1 MRIKSLEFAKTYENE
16 PIITVTVDKSQGYVV
31 DELIKKYDDKAWQI
45 EITRL
50 VEKRSGEANR
60 YLWEICTKL
69 ANKIGGD
76 KDSIY
81 LKMLKRYGVGGV
93 LKVPDKCEKEVKQMC
108 DHWEDHE
115 KMEGEEVKYIRFWV
129 GSSKYN
135 TYEMFILL
143 RGLVEEAT
151 EAGVDC
157 RTPDEIA
164 QMEATMQA
172 QEDKEEK
179 RKGEKWSS

>member
-1 MRIKSLEFAKTYENE
+1 MKIKNLEFSKTMKGE
-16 PIITVTVDKSQGYVV
+16 PIITATIDKSQGYVV
-31 DELIKKYDDKAWQI
+31 DELIAKYDDKSWQI
-45 EITRL
+45 EITRYS
-50 VEKRSGEANR
+50 EKRSKEANN
-60 YLWEICTKL
+60 YLWEICTKM
-69 ANKIGGD
+69 ANKVASD

-81 LKMLKRYGVGGV
+81 LMMLKRYGVGGV

-115 KMEGEEVKYIRFWV
+115 KMEGEDVKYIRFWV

-135 TYEMFILL
+135 TQEMFILL
-143 RGLVEEAT
+143 RGLVDEAT
-151 EAGVDC
+151 NAGVDC

-172 QEDKEEK
+172 QEVVK
-179 RKGEKWSS
+179 